1 MKCLKGGKNLFLGS
15 LEQDLPRRCVT
26 HDNYVHKHAWP
37 GGRAKKL
44 SLRRLVEV
52 DQSIVFFI
60 QESMG
65 RNESLIS

>member
-1 MKCLKGGKNLFLGS
+1 MIIMFKNMHGL
-15 LEQDLPRRCVT
+15 
-26 HDNYVHKHAWP
+26 

-60 QESMG
+60 
-65 RNESLIS
+65 RSLWVVMSH